1 MIINTTRPVILS
13 FTTIPERIQKST
25 AIVKDILTNIDGFEY
40 LIVNIPKIYKT
51 FSWNLSDK
59 DLEELKN
66 IRDRR
71 LIINRT
77 DDYGPLT
84 KLLGTLQRFPIK
96 DAILIIFDDN
106 FYHHEAFKIIAEK
119 QDENTNKS
127 FTYYKYKYNNEPL
140 LGSAAKRCID
150 VAQGVDMISF
160 WLSNLQHFR
169 DYYNQIKHN
178 KYCFYVD
185 DLVISNYLKEQNIPI
200 EQLQRK
206 WKWAWKQDDSA
217 PTGRV
222 FELFKIKGIYSRDNS
237 MRMCYNELNKGVD
250 CSIL

>member
-1 MIINTTRPVILS
+1 MIVNINTSRPVILS
-13 FTTIPERIQKST
+13 FTTIPRRLQKSI
-25 AIVKDILTNIDGFEY
+25 AIVKDILTNVDGFDY
-40 LIVNIPKIYKT
+40 LIVNIPMNYKT
-51 FSWNLSDK
+51 FSWNVSDK
-59 DLEELKN
+59 DLKELNN

-119 QDENTNKS
+119 QDEDTNKS
-127 FTYYKYKYNNEPL
+127 FTYYKYKYN
-140 LGSAAKRCID
+140 KID

-160 WLSNLQHFR
+160 WLPKLQNFRHYYHF
-169 DYYNQIKHN
+169 N

-206 WKWAWKQDDSA
+206 WKWAWIPEPDAS
-217 PTGRV
+217 TGHE
-222 FELFKIKGIYSRDNS
+222 FELFKVKGIYNRDNS
-237 MRMCYNELNKGVD
+237 MRMCYNELNKKYD

>member
-13 FTTIPERIQKST
+13 FTTIPERLQKST
-25 AIVKDILTNIDGFEY
+25 AIVKDILTNIDGFDY
-40 LIVNIPKIYKT
+40 LVINIPKIYKT
-51 FSWNLSDK
+51 FSWNVSNK

-84 KLLGTLQRFPIK
+84 KLMGTLQRFPIK

-106 FYHHEAFKIIAEK
+106 FYHHEAFKIIAER

-127 FTYYKYKYNNEPL
+127 FTYYKYKYN
-140 LGSAAKRCID
+140 KID
-150 VAQGVDMISF
+150 VAQGVDMVSF
-160 WLSNLQHFR
+160 WLPNLENFKH
-169 DYYNQIKHN
+169 YYNQIKYN

-185 DLVISNYLKEQNIPI
+185 DLIISNYLKEQNIPI

-206 WKWAWKQDDSA
+206 WKWVWKIDQDPPGA
-217 PTGRV
+217 PTGRG
-222 FELFKIKGIYSRDNS
+222 FELFKIKGIYNRDNS
-237 MRMCYNELNKGVD
+237 MRMCYNKLNKGVD
-250 CSIL
+250 CAIL